1 MLKKIKEFMAEY
13 DMTNAGDTVV
23 CGLSGGADSVSL
35 LLAMR
40 ILSGE
45 LGIAVEAIHVN
56 HCLRNDE
63 SDRDESFCRELCNR
77 LNVPFIAV
85 SCDVRRFAE
94 ENSLSIEDAA
104 RRMRY
109 SVFREY
115 SAGKKIA
122 TAHNADDNLET
133 VILNLTRGT
142 ALKGLSGIPPV
153 RNGIIRPL
161 LTVSR
166 REIEEFLTSHG
177 QNYVTDSTNLT
188 EDYTRNKIRHRII
201 PVMRELNSSITATSV
216 TTLAGLRSENELI
229 EAQVTAA
236 EEKCLNDGVF
246 RGLGEYPEVIRRR
259 CISRMLSKNGLPVS
273 YKRLADCD
281 RILLNGGKLDLS
293 GDRYFVSDRSSAGLR
308 TIVPNSGEVVSK
320 PLVIGE
326 NSIFSGVRL
335 VCEVMECD
343 NCLKIEDVN
352 KKLTFY
358 LLDCDKIKGEAVVRS
373 RKYGDRIK
381 LSGRNFT
388 SSVKKLINEKVPT
401 DIRPTLHFI
410 EDEEGTIMAEGIGT
424 AQRAI
429 PDENSR
435 KILKIT
441 VFRD

>member
-1 MLKKIKEFMAEY
+1 MIKKIKAFMSEY
-13 DMTNAGDTVV
+13 AMTNAGDTVV

-40 ILSGE
+40 IISGE

-63 SDRDESFCRELCNR
+63 SDRDESFCRELCKR

-109 SVFREY
+109 GVFREY

-153 RNGIIRPL
+153 RDGIIRPL

-166 REIEEFLTSHG
+166 REIEEFLTSQG

-188 EDYTRNKIRHRII
+188 EDYTRNKIRRRII
-201 PVMRELNSSITATSV
+201 PIMRELNSSLTATSV

-236 EEKCLNDGVF
+236 EEKCLNNGVF

-259 CISRMLSKNGLPVS
+259 CISRMLSQNGLPVS
-273 YKRLADCD
+273 HKRLADCD
-281 RILLNGGKLDLS
+281 QILLNGGKLNLS
-293 GDRYFVSDRSSAGLR
+293 GDRYFVSDHDSAGLR

-320 PLVIGE
+320 PLEIGE
-326 NSIFSGVRL
+326 NSIFLGVRL
-335 VCEVMECD
+335 VCEVLECD
-343 NCLKIEDVN
+343 NRLKIEDVN

-373 RKYGDRIK
+373 RKYGDRIQ
-381 LSGRNFT
+381 LSGRDFT
-388 SSVKKLINEKVPT
+388 SSVKKLINEKVPAA
-401 DIRPTLHFI
+401 IRPTLHFI

>member
-1 MLKKIKEFMAEY
+1 MAEY
-13 DMTNAGDTVV
+13 AMTNAGDTVV

-40 ILSGE
+40 ILSSE

-63 SDRDESFCRELCNR
+63 SDRDESFCRELCKR

-109 SVFREY
+109 GVFREY

-153 RNGIIRPL
+153 RDGIIRPL

-166 REIEEFLTSHG
+166 REIEEFLTSQG

-188 EDYTRNKIRHRII
+188 EDYTRNKIRRRII

-236 EEKCLNDGVF
+236 EEKCLNDGFF

-273 YKRLADCD
+273 HKRLADCD
-281 RILLNGGKLDLS
+281 QILLNGGKLDLS
-293 GDRYFVSDRSSAGLR
+293 GDRYFVSDRDSAGLR
-308 TIVPNSGEVVSK
+308 TIVPISGEVVSK
-320 PLVIGE
+320 PLEIGE
-326 NSIFSGVRL
+326 NSIFSGARL
-335 VCEVMECD
+335 VCEVLECD
-343 NCLKIEDVN
+343 NRLKIEDVN

-373 RKYGDRIK
+373 RKYGDRIQ
-381 LSGRNFT
+381 LSGKDFT
-388 SSVKKLINEKVPT
+388 SSVKKLINEKVPAA
-401 DIRPTLHFI
+401 IRPTLHFI

-435 KILKIT
+435 RILKIT